1 MNQPLLL
8 QTPANIA
15 SLLHL
20 SNGDYWLLVDDKLAN
35 GAELAIFCPRLV
47 DYLASEVLLRTAAR
61 LDLLLISKEL
71 SRWDFVQYI
80 SNSSSGGSS
89 TMTDRLAQLAK
100 VVDLRPMLPPATVKN
115 DLELALLEYC
125 AIFGSKKQPKF
136 NFALLLLP
144 SEYAETLDF
153 LPKAV
158 IASVVEFTFFS
169 HLNIV

>member
-1 MNQPLLL
+1 MDN
-8 QTPANIA
+8 
-15 SLLHL
+15 
-20 SNGDYWLLVDDKLAN
+20 KLAN

-47 DYLASEVLLRTAAR
+47 DYLASEVLLRTSAR

-80 SNSSSGGSS
+80 SSSSGSGSSS

-125 AIFGSKKQPKF
+125 IIFGSKKQAKF
-136 NFALLLLP
+136 SFALLLLP

>member
-8 QTPANIA
+8 QTPGNIA

-20 SNGDYWLLVDDKLAN
+20 SNGDYWLLVDNKLAN

-47 DYLASEVLLRTAAR
+47 DYLASEVLLRTSAR

-80 SNSSSGGSS
+80 SNSGNSS

-125 AIFGSKKQPKF
+125 IIFSSKKQAKF

>member
-1 MNQPLLL
+1 MNQPLFLH
-8 QTPANIA
+8 TPGNIA

-20 SNGDYWLLVDDKLAN
+20 SNGDYWLLVDNKLAN

-47 DYLASEVLLRTAAR
+47 DYLASEVLLRTSAR

-80 SNSSSGGSS
+80 SNSGNSS

-125 AIFGSKKQPKF
+125 IIFGSKKQAKF